1 MMRLVTSALLLFFF
15 AACQSSESSNIET
28 VEVKLNEYGYETSR
42 DTFRVGQPYRFN
54 LVNNGDIAH
63 EWVIVPR
70 GINDEEAGIIEVMEN
85 QLPPGSQKTIS
96 YTFLRPGSY
105 DFACFLPGPPGH
117 YKSGMVHPIEVLPRD
132 AKES

>member
-1 MMRLVTSALLLFFF
+1 MTRFVTLALLLFFL
-15 AACQSSESSNIET
+15 AACQSSESSNVET
-28 VEVKLNEYGYETSR
+28 VEVTLDEFGYEMSR
-42 DTFRVGQPYRFN
+42 DTFVVGQPYRFN
-54 LVNNGDIAH
+54 LVNKGEIAH

-85 QLPPGSQKTIS
+85 QLPPGGQKTIS

-105 DFACFLPGPPGH
+105 DFACFIPGPPRH
-117 YKSGMVHPIEVLPRD
+117 YESGMVHPIEVLPRS

>member
-1 MMRLVTSALLLFFF
+1 MRLVPFALLLFSL
-15 AACQSSESSNIET
+15 AACQSSESSNVET
-28 VEVKLNEYGYETSR
+28 VNVTLDEFGYETSR
-42 DTFRVGQPYRFN
+42 DTFIVGQPYRFN
-54 LVNNGDIAH
+54 LVNKGDIAH

-85 QLPPGSQKTIS
+85 QLPPESQQTVS

-105 DFACFLPGPPGH
+105 DFACFIPGPPGH
-117 YKSGMVHPIEVLPRD
+117 YEAGMVHPIEVLPRS